1 MNNKL
6 IADIERNRKR
16 NYLLGIVVPEL
27 EKLVRNSSAFT
38 KKESIEVLNEI
49 KNRLTMLQEELKNSY
64 VIARKM
70 RWELRQSCT
79 HEVLVKKDNY
89 YECAMCGECFKF
101 ENIDFNTFLVEC
113 LETDYYLYNVIL
125 TGVISDIAMKDENI
139 FEVFEDMLYERYK
152 VHNNIDNLLVY
163 RRSR

>member
-79 HEVLVKKDNY
+79 HEVLVKKDNLSQTSY
-89 YECAMCGECFKF
+89 WNNFH
-101 ENIDFNTFLVEC
+101 T
-113 LETDYYLYNVIL
+113 
-125 TGVISDIAMKDENI
+125 ISSSIGHFTTSN
-139 FEVFEDMLYERYK
+139 
-152 VHNNIDNLLVY
+152 HC
-163 RRSR
+163 